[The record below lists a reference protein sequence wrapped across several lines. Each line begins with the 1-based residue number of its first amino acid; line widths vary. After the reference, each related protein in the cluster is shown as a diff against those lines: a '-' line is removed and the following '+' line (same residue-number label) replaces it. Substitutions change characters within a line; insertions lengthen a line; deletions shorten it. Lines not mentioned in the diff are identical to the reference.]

1 MSTKILVATDG
12 GAPATRAVAV
22 AVDLARR
29 LGAQLGLVH
38 VVDESR
44 AFVPDLAVLDE
55 VIMAEL
61 RRKGLAALDRAC
73 TSIRS
78 TMKVERFLVDGDPGD
93 AIIATARRWGADLIV
108 IGSDSRGRL
117 AHFLLGS
124 TADAVIRKAPCPVV
138 SVRALA
144 APAEINEQA
153 MGVATAP

>member
-12 GAPATRAVAV
+12 GAPATRAVEV

-29 LGAQLGLVH
+29 LGGQLGLVH

-44 AFVPDLAVLDE
+44 AFVPDLAALDE
-55 VIMAEL
+55 VIIAEL
-61 RRKGLAALDRAC
+61 RRKGLAALDRAYA
-73 TSIRS
+73 SVRS
-78 TMKVERFLVDGDPGD
+78 TVKVERFLVDGDPGE
-93 AIIATARRWGADLIV
+93 AIIATARRWGADLVV

-138 SVRALA
+138 SVRAFP
-144 APAEINEQA
+144 APAETNGETA
-153 MGVATAP
+153 GVATAR

>member
-1 MSTKILVATDG
+1 MSTRILVATDG
-12 GAPATRAVAV
+12 GAPATRAVEV

-61 RRKGLAALDRAC
+61 RRKGLAALDRAY

-78 TMKVERFLVDGDPGD
+78 TVKVERFLVDGDPGD

-144 APAEINEQA
+144 APAEINEKA
-153 MGVATAP
+153 TDVATAR